1 MEVEH
6 PKESRADFLLGLFLS
21 AVMGF
26 NLVLVYKHAM
36 AGDLGWFLAILVLGV
51 LIPGT
56 IPFMN
61 FARAAKMGIIH
72 SRWRDLVAA
81 GIGAMDSLA
90 ILAHWPKALEHLS
103 WVSIFIIG
111 SVLAFI
117 LLAQTS

>member
-1 MEVEH
+1 MKIERS
-6 PKESRADFLLGLFLS
+6 KESRADFLLGLFLS
-21 AVMGF
+21 AVTGF
-26 NLVLVYKHAM
+26 NLVLVYKHAIV
-36 AGDLGWFLAILVLGV
+36 GDLGWLVAILILGV
-51 LIPGT
+51 LIPGA

-61 FARAAKMGIIH
+61 FARAARMGIVY

-81 GIGAMDSLA
+81 GIGAMDSSA
-90 ILAHWPKALEHLS
+90 ILAHWPKALEDLS

>member
-1 MEVEH
+1 MQVEH
-6 PKESRADFLLGLFLS
+6 SKESRADFLLGLFLA
-21 AVMGF
+21 AVTGF
-26 NLVLVYKHAM
+26 NLVLVYKHAV

-61 FARAAKMGIIH
+61 FARAAKMGVLP

-90 ILAHWPKALEHLS
+90 ILAHWPKALEDLS

-111 SVLAFI
+111 SILAFI
-117 LLAQTS
+117 LLSQTA